1 MSDDKFCKK
10 TKFFRLP
17 VSKELLTGTIPVSKE
32 LLTGSVPVNNFI
44 QKNILRFFG
53 HDPLSHSITNPLKKG

>member
-10 TKFFRLP
+10 TKFFTVP
-17 VSKELLTGTIPVSKE
+17 VSKELLTGTVPVSKE

-44 QKNILRFFG
+44 
-53 HDPLSHSITNPLKKG
+53 LKEIQGSQVGLF

>member
-10 TKFFRLP
+10 TKFFTVP
-17 VSKELLTGTIPVSKE
+17 VSKELLTGTVPVSKE

-44 QKNILRFFG
+44 
-53 HDPLSHSITNPLKKG
+53 LKLMAVLLK